1 LAARFDWLRCRGGG
15 GAPHFEPFKARIPM
29 HNQSLS
35 DRDQPP
41 TLATGLRR
49 FFGAI
54 VPETDAPE
62 NAEFLRALLL
72 LGGALFTLTLLT
84 YFCTTSWTWPFPR
97 DKATLV
103 LGRDFLNLWMYG
115 RAALDIDPARFYDI
129 ATYNGELARLLG
141 PGYPGQNWPNPP
153 TALVVMAP
161 FGLLAHFPA
170 LIAWYAIGILAFY
183 LAGRRE
189 VSDARILAAVLVSP
203 AALLCVISG
212 QSSFLT
218 TAALLAIFASLDKR
232 QVIAG
237 VLIGLLTVKPQ
248 LGVLFPVAL
257 IASGRWRVFLWAAV
271 TALAISAISVALGG
285 PDSWHDYIVKAL
297 PLQREVLGDAAGA
310 AVPFQPTVFMN
321 VRGLVGN
328 RVGEAIQLAFAVAA
342 VTAVAAAF
350 RYRNGSDIRLLQ
362 ALFFA
367 CTICASPYMGGYDL
381 LPLTFAA
388 VALLA
393 EEKLDPKGRRLAQ
406 LVFWTPALQLLFG
419 NLQIPGPGFI
429 APVFAAYLML
439 KLFAPIANRA
449 GQGDHLAA
457 AG

>member
-1 LAARFDWLRCRGGG
+1 MYD
-15 GAPHFEPFKARIPM
+15 
-29 HNQSLS
+29 QSLP
-35 DRDQPP
+35 DRDDPP
-41 TLATGLRR
+41 PLTSGGLRR
-49 FFGAI
+49 LLGAI
-54 VPETDAPE
+54 VPKTDAPE

-72 LGGALFTLTLLT
+72 LGGALFALTLVAYL
-84 YFCTTSWTWPFPR
+84 CTTSWTWPFPR

-115 RAALDIDPARFYDI
+115 RSVLDIDPARFYDI

-141 PGYPGQNWPNPP
+141 PGYPAQNWPNPP

-161 FGLLAHFPA
+161 FGLLTYFPA
-170 LIAWYAIGILAFY
+170 LIAWFAIGICAFY

-189 VSDARILAAVLVSP
+189 VSDARILAVVLVSP

-212 QSSFLT
+212 QSSLLT

-232 QVIAG
+232 PVVAG

-248 LGVLFPVAL
+248 LGVLFPFML

-271 TALAISAISVALGG
+271 TALALVAMSIALGG
-285 PDSWHDYIVKAL
+285 QDSWHDYVVKAL
-297 PLQREVLGDAAGA
+297 PLQREVLGDAAGT

-328 RVGEAIQLAFAVAA
+328 RNGEAIQVAFAIAAVIAVAA
-342 VTAVAAAF
+342 SF
-350 RYRNGSDIRLLQ
+350 RYRSGSDIRLLQ

-367 CTICASPYMGGYDL
+367 CTVCTSPYLGAYDL

-388 VALLA
+388 IGLVA
-393 EEKLDPKGRRLAQ
+393 EEKLDARGRRLAQ

-439 KLFAPIANRA
+439 KLFAPIGSRA
-449 GQGDHLAA
+449 GQGDRLAA
-457 AG
+457 ADRLLARRSFGRTAGP

>member
-1 LAARFDWLRCRGGG
+1 
-15 GAPHFEPFKARIPM
+15 M
-29 HNQSLS
+29 HDHSLP
-35 DRDQPP
+35 DRDHRP
-41 TLATGLRR
+41 TLTAGGLRR
-49 FFGAI
+49 ILRAL
-54 VPETDAPE
+54 VPDTDAPE

-84 YFCTTSWTWPFPR
+84 YFCTTSWTLPFPR

-115 RAALDIDPARFYDI
+115 RAVLDIDPARFYDI

-161 FGLLAHFPA
+161 FGFLAYFPA
-170 LIAWYAIGILAFY
+170 LIAWFAIGILAFY

-189 VSDARILAAVLVSP
+189 VSDVRILAVVLVSP

-218 TAALLAIFASLDKR
+218 TAALLAIFAALDKR
-232 QVIAG
+232 PVIAG

-248 LGVLFPVAL
+248 LGVLFPFAL
-257 IASGRWRVFLWAAV
+257 IASGRWRVFWWAAV
-271 TALAISAISVALGG
+271 STLALIAISVALGG
-285 PDSWHDYIVKAL
+285 QDGWHDYVVKAL
-297 PLQREVLGDAAGA
+297 PLQREVLGDAAGT

-328 RVGEAIQLAFAVAA
+328 RIGEAIQLVFAIAAVA
-342 VTAVAAAF
+342 AVAAAF
-350 RYRNGSDIRLLQ
+350 RYRNRSDIRLLQ

-367 CTICASPYMGGYDL
+367 CTVCTSPYMGAYDL

-393 EEKLDPKGRRLAQ
+393 EGKLDAKGRRLAQ

-419 NLQIPGPGFI
+419 NLRIPGPGFI
-429 APVFAAYLML
+429 APVFAAYVIL
-439 KLFAPIANRA
+439 KLFAPVASRA
-449 GQGDHLAA
+449 GQGDRLAA